1 MRVEE
6 ALAAVEA
13 ALRAGDRHALRA
25 AKAALRAALE
35 ASPRLDPLLAAAA
48 RPHFEGDVQ
57 QDAPL
62 LAKLDA
68 WAAAAPPR
76 SARAWALCTEASG
89 EGHVLELIADLVP
102 GEGAVWTPEAV
113 ARDTALAVQVAVAAA
128 LGAEAPRWGLRYQ
141 LRGLPP
147 GATISGGSLGLAAA
161 AAVTAARRGVAV
173 PEGVAW
179 TGGVDLSGR
188 LSPVS
193 GLPAKLRAAAAA
205 GLHRV
210 VLPDGAPLAIS
221 LRLPEGVEVQRALRL
236 EDALAS
242 LPPAPT
248 APAPRPRTAPPW
260 AALGAAV
267 GLGLTALGALSPL
280 DLIVQDGLQVTIL
293 GERPST
299 VTAVLAVPPEADLQA
314 LRPGWAAVVEA
325 LAAAGARAVVF
336 DLVFS
341 AALPG
346 DAALAEALSAA
357 PIPVVLAARGGDGPL
372 RGPATEALA
381 ALPLGLVEVEHDLLL
396 RRVRQGPVSRPDAAG
411 APVWN
416 LAVAGLAA
424 AEGGPPPRREAD
436 TLILGLRQVPIV
448 RGRLRLAPTA
458 APLRVPLGGPLEAVA
473 GRIVVVGA
481 VDRVGDQHATAA
493 GPRQGVEVIANFIE
507 TLAAGAG
514 LRPLPLLAELG
525 LVAAALSAQL
535 GLGRTGGRAATRSAG
550 LLGLALLALTALL
563 LAAGQ
568 AFGPSA
574 GLVGLGLCAWAQRAG
589 AATGGAG
596 TGRA

>member
-1 MRVEE
+1 
-6 ALAAVEA
+6 
-13 ALRAGDRHALRA
+13 
-25 AKAALRAALE
+25 
-35 ASPRLDPLLAAAA
+35 
-48 RPHFEGDVQ
+48 
-57 QDAPL
+57 
-62 LAKLDA
+62 
-68 WAAAAPPR
+68 
-76 SARAWALCTEASG
+76 
-89 EGHVLELIADLVP
+89 
-102 GEGAVWTPEAV
+102 
-113 ARDTALAVQVAVAAA
+113 
-128 LGAEAPRWGLRYQ
+128 
-141 LRGLPP
+141 
-147 GATISGGSLGLAAA
+147 
-161 AAVTAARRGVAV
+161 
-173 PEGVAW
+173 
-179 TGGVDLSGR
+179 
-188 LSPVS
+188 
-193 GLPAKLRAAAAA
+193 
-205 GLHRV
+205 
-210 VLPDGAPLAIS
+210 
-221 LRLPEGVEVQRALRL
+221 
-236 EDALAS
+236 
-242 LPPAPT
+242 
-248 APAPRPRTAPPW
+248 
-260 AALGAAV
+260 
-267 GLGLTALGALSPL
+267 L
-280 DLIVQDGLQVTIL
+280 DLIVQDGLQVAIL

-299 VTAVLAVPPEADLQA
+299 VTAVLAVPPEADLHA

-346 DAALAEALSAA
+346 DAALAEALSSA

-436 TLILGLRQVPIV
+436 TLILGLRRVPIV
-448 RGRLRLAPTA
+448 GGRLRLAPTA

-493 GPRQGVEVIANFIE
+493 GPRQGVEVIANFID

-535 GLGRTGGRAATRSAG
+535 GLGRAGGRAATRSAG
-550 LLGLALLALTALL
+550 LLGLALLGLTALL

-589 AATGGAG
+589 AQRAGAATGPAG